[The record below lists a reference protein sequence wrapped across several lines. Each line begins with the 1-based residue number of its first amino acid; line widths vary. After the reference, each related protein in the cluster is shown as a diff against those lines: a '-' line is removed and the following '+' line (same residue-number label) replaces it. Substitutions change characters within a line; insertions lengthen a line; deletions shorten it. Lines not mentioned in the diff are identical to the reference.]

1 MRLHN
6 VVVVRDTSRTFKKQL
21 KLFKLTEE
29 QLPVARLRID
39 YQLVTVSYAL
49 ISWNLNIMTCVI
61 CSAS

>member
-39 YQLVTVSYAL
+39 YQLVTVYPMPSL
-49 ISWNLNIMTCVI
+49 VGI
-61 CSAS
+61 